1 MSRKPNFFKVGVFV
15 IIGLVILVIGII
27 VFGGSKYFRT
37 KIDFET
43 YFDQSIE
50 GLTVGAPV
58 KVLGVQVGSV
68 SEITFARTVYDTAL
82 QAPYIVVRGFYYPET
97 MGRRIDTY
105 EEFEER
111 AGKLIE
117 KGFRLQL
124 ASSGITGVAFL
135 NGEFFEPGQYPPYKI
150 DWKPKY
156 LYIPSAPSTLTTIT
170 DSITQLTTT
179 INKINFQEIADN
191 VQNLLQAVTKTVQD
205 ANIASVSQD
214 LQKTILQFNKVAKN
228 LNSLTE
234 SEELTQSLKDLSK
247 TIEDIKTG
255 SEDLPDVVSK
265 LNTILNRFDSLV
277 SSRQE
282 EITTIL
288 ENISVISD
296 DLRRFMNTAN
306 NYPSWIL
313 FGNPPPT
320 LNEAPK

>member
-15 IIGLVILVIGII
+15 IIGLVILIIGII

-58 KVLGVQVGSV
+58 KVLGVEVGSV
-68 SEITFARTVYDTAL
+68 SEIIFARTVYDTAL

-97 MGRRIDTY
+97 LGRHIDTY
-105 EEFEER
+105 EEFEKR
-111 AGKLIE
+111 AGKLVE

-124 ASSGITGVAFL
+124 SSSGITGVAFL
-135 NGEFFEPGQYPPYKI
+135 NGAFFEPGQYPPYKI

-170 DSITQLTTT
+170 DSITELTTT
-179 INKINFQEIADN
+179 INKINFQEIADDI
-191 VQNLLQAVTKTVQD
+191 QNLLEAVTKSVED
-205 ANIASVSQD
+205 AKIASVSQD
-214 LQKTILQFNKVAKN
+214 LQKTILQFNKVATN

-234 SEELTQSLKDLSK
+234 SEELKQSLKDLNK
-247 TIEDIKTG
+247 TLADIKTG

-265 LNTILNRFDSLV
+265 VNTILNRFNSLV

-313 FGNPPPT
+313 FGNPPPK

>member
-15 IIGLVILVIGII
+15 IIGSVILIIGII
-27 VFGGSKYFRT
+27 VFGGAKFFRN
-37 KIDFET
+37 KIYFET
-43 YFDQSIE
+43 YFDESVQ
-50 GLTVGAPV
+50 GLTEGAPV

-68 SEITFARTVYDTAL
+68 SEISFARTVYDSSL
-82 QAPYIVVRGFYYPET
+82 PYIVVRGYYYPET

-135 NGEFFEPGQYPPYKI
+135 NGNFFEPGQYPPFKI

-170 DSITQLTTT
+170 DSITELTTT
-179 INKINFQEIADN
+179 INKINFQEIADDI
-191 VQNLLQAVTKTVQD
+191 QNLLEAVTTAVED
-205 ANIASVSQD
+205 AKIASVSQD
-214 LQKTILQFNKVAKN
+214 LQKTILQFNKVAAN
-228 LNSLTE
+228 LNSLAG
-234 SEELTQSLKDLSK
+234 SEELKQSLKDLNK
-247 TIEDIKTG
+247 TLEDIRTG
-255 SEDLPDVVSK
+255 SEDLPNVVSK
-265 LNTILNRFDSLV
+265 LNTILNRFDGLV

-313 FGNPPPT
+313 FGNPPPK
-320 LNEAPK
+320 LDEAPK

>member
-15 IIGLVILVIGII
+15 IIGLAILVIGII

-58 KVLGVQVGSV
+58 KILGVQVGSV
-68 SEITFARTVYDTAL
+68 SEISFVRTVYESNL
-82 QAPYIVVRGFYYPET
+82 NLPYIVVRGFYYPET
-97 MGRRIDTY
+97 LGRHIDTY

-111 AGKLIE
+111 AGKLVQ

-170 DSITQLTTT
+170 DSITELTTS
-179 INKINFQEIADN
+179 INKINFQQIADDI
-191 VQNLLQAVTKTVQD
+191 QNLLETVTKSVED
-205 ANIASVSQD
+205 AKIASVSQD
-214 LQKTILQFNKVAKN
+214 LQQTILQFNRVATN

-234 SEELTQSLKDLSK
+234 SEELKQSLKDLSR
-247 TIEDIKTG
+247 TLEDIKTG

-296 DLRRFMNTAN
+296 DLRRFMNIAN

-313 FGNPPPT
+313 FGNPPPE
-320 LNEAPK
+320 LNETPK